1 MPSTNNHG
9 PKSDAERVAL
19 YLRVSS
25 LEQRD
30 EGTIETQRDYLER
43 YAAKRGLEVAGTYAD
58 DGVSGTVPFHERAE
72 GRRLL
77 EDAKFDM
84 VDSVLCYKLD
94 RIGRSLLNVVDAH
107 DRLQALDVGL
117 RSAKEQIETTTPAGR
132 LQFQMLAGFA
142 EFERATIRD
151 RTQDGLHRALRAGK
165 QPGRVP
171 YGYRIGEESGN
182 GASFDVVED
191 EARVLTQIF
200 ANIAE
205 GSTIYRE
212 VKRLNDLGVPAP
224 GYRIVGKERVPG
236 KRWNS
241 TTVSDMLASKTYI
254 GRHEIKANG
263 GEDIIVREVPAI
275 VTTPLWQRAR
285 RTLAENRRTPV
296 GRDGKRIGLRRYL
309 LSGLIRCAVCGSP
322 CTAHSV
328 TNSGKRWQYYACSDG
343 RNGERLRI
351 GPEGHARFLPA
362 HWLEGVVWT
371 DIRGFLTNPG
381 EVLHRVREQFRSA
394 DDTEELEV
402 RHADLTERLAIKHKE
417 RDRYIRLCAQGYI
430 AEAELDAYL
439 ADLRTQTDNLRL
451 LLESVEADLSRR
463 REETELAASTEA
475 WLVTLRERIHEV
487 EGDSEEAFRARRQ
500 LVRLLV
506 DGIVIEDKRKGEGP
520 RVRIT
525 YRFDE
530 PDGAAREPGGELCE
544 VSRNTQEFLAAKA
557 EAGR

>member
-1 MPSTNNHG
+1 MHSTNGHD
-9 PKSDAERVAL
+9 PKSGIERVAL

-43 YAAKRGLEVAGTYAD
+43 YSPGRGLEVAGTYAD
-58 DGVSGTVPFHERAE
+58 DGVPGTIPFHERAE

-77 EDAKFDM
+77 EDAKADQF
-84 VDSVLCYKLD
+84 DSVLVYKLD

-107 DRLQALDVGL
+107 DRLQALGVGL

-142 EFERATIRD
+142 EFERSTIRE
-151 RTQDGLHRALRAGK
+151 RTRDGLHRALRAGK

-171 YGYRIGEESGN
+171 YGYRIGGESG
-182 GASFDVVED
+182 SFEVVED

-200 ANIAE
+200 TSIAE

-212 VKRLNDLGVPAP
+212 VRRLNELGIPAP

-241 TTVSDMLASKTYI
+241 TTVSDMLASRTYI

-275 VTTPLWQRAR
+275 ITSSLWQQAR

-296 GRDGKRIGLRRYL
+296 GRDGERIGLRRYL

-343 RNGERLRI
+343 RNGERVRK

-362 HWLEGVVWT
+362 HWLEEVVWE
-371 DIRGFLTNPG
+371 DIRGFLANPG
-381 EVLHRVREQFRSA
+381 EVLDGVREQLAST
-394 DDTEELEV
+394 DDTEELEE
-402 RHADLTERLAIKHKE
+402 RRADLTERLAAKHKE

-430 AEAELDAYL
+430 AEAELDTYL
-439 ADLRTQTDNLRL
+439 VDLRTQTDNLRL

-463 REETELAASTEA
+463 HEETELAASTEA
-475 WLVTLRERIHEV
+475 WLITLRERIHEV

-506 DGIVIEDKRKGEGP
+506 DGIVIEDRRKGEGP

-530 PDGAAREPGGELCE
+530 PSEDAAAAESDGELCE

>member
-1 MPSTNNHG
+1 MHSTNGHD
-9 PKSDAERVAL
+9 PKSGIERVAL

-30 EGTIETQRDYLER
+30 EGTIQTQRDYLER
-43 YAAKRGLEVAGTYAD
+43 YSPGRGLEVAGTYAD
-58 DGVSGTVPFHERAE
+58 DGVPVTIPFHERAE

-77 EDAKFDM
+77 EDAKADQF
-84 VDSVLCYKLD
+84 DSVLVYKLD

-107 DRLQALDVGL
+107 DRLQALGVGL

-142 EFERATIRD
+142 EFERSTIRE
-151 RTQDGLHRALRAGK
+151 RTEDGLHRALRAGK

-171 YGYRIGEESGN
+171 YGYRIGGESG
-182 GASFDVVED
+182 SFEVVED

-200 ANIAE
+200 TSIAE

-212 VKRLNDLGVPAP
+212 VRRLNELGIPAP
-224 GYRIVGKERVPG
+224 GYRIVGKERVTG

-241 TTVSDMLASKTYI
+241 TTVSDMLASRTYI

-263 GEDIIVREVPAI
+263 GEDVIVREVPAI
-275 VTTPLWQRAR
+275 ITTSLWQRAR

-296 GRDGKRIGLRRYL
+296 GRDGERIGLRRYL

-328 TNSGKRWQYYACSDG
+328 TNNGKRWQYYACSDG
-343 RNGERLRI
+343 RNGERVRK

-362 HWLEGVVWT
+362 HWLEEVVWE
-371 DIRGFLTNPG
+371 DIRGFLANPG
-381 EVLHRVREQFRSA
+381 EVLDGVREQFAST
-394 DDTEELEV
+394 DDTEELEE
-402 RHADLTERLAIKHKE
+402 RRADLTERLAAKHKE

-430 AEAELDAYL
+430 AEAELDTYL
-439 ADLRTQTDNLRL
+439 VDLRTQTDNLRL

-463 REETELAASTEA
+463 HEETELAASTEA
-475 WLVTLRERIHEV
+475 WLITLRERIHEV

-506 DGIVIEDKRKGEGP
+506 DGIVIEDRRKGEGP

-530 PDGAAREPGGELCE
+530 PSEDAAAAESDGELCE
-544 VSRNTQEFLAAKA
+544 VSRNTQEFLTAKA

>member
-1 MPSTNNHG
+1 MHSTNGHD
-9 PKSDAERVAL
+9 PKSGIERVAL

-43 YAAKRGLEVAGTYAD
+43 YSPGRGLEVAGTYAD
-58 DGVSGTVPFHERAE
+58 DGVPGTIPFHERAE

-77 EDAKFDM
+77 EDAKADQF
-84 VDSVLCYKLD
+84 DSVLVYKLD
-94 RIGRSLLNVVDAH
+94 RIGRSLLNVVDTH
-107 DRLQALDVGL
+107 DRLQALGVGL

-142 EFERATIRD
+142 EFERSTIRE

-171 YGYRIGEESGN
+171 YGYRIGGESG
-182 GASFDVVED
+182 SFEVVED

-200 ANIAE
+200 TSIAE

-212 VKRLNDLGVPAP
+212 VRRLNELGIPAP
-224 GYRIVGKERVPG
+224 GYRIVGKERVTG

-241 TTVSDMLASKTYI
+241 TTVSDMLASRTYI

-263 GEDIIVREVPAI
+263 GEDVIVREVPAI
-275 VTTPLWQRAR
+275 ITTSLWQRAR

-296 GRDGKRIGLRRYL
+296 GRDGERIGLRRYL

-343 RNGERLRI
+343 RNGERVRK

-362 HWLEGVVWT
+362 HWLEEVVWE
-371 DIRGFLTNPG
+371 DIRGFLANPG
-381 EVLHRVREQFRSA
+381 EVLDGVREQFAST
-394 DDTEELEV
+394 DDTEELEE
-402 RHADLTERLAIKHKE
+402 RSADLTERLAAKHKE

-430 AEAELDAYL
+430 AEAELDTYL
-439 ADLRTQTDNLRL
+439 VDLRTQTDNLRL

-463 REETELAASTEA
+463 HEETELAASTEA
-475 WLVTLRERIHEV
+475 WLITLRERIHEV

-506 DGIVIEDKRKGEGP
+506 DGIVIEDRRKGEGP

-530 PDGAAREPGGELCE
+530 PSEDAAAAESDGELCE

>member
-1 MPSTNNHG
+1 MHSTNGHD
-9 PKSDAERVAL
+9 PKSGIERVAL

-43 YAAKRGLEVAGTYAD
+43 YSPGRGLEVAGTYAD
-58 DGVSGTVPFHERAE
+58 NGVPGTIPFHERAE

-77 EDAKFDM
+77 EDAKADQF
-84 VDSVLCYKLD
+84 DSVLVYKLD
-94 RIGRSLLNVVDAH
+94 RIGRSLLNVVDTH
-107 DRLQALDVGL
+107 DRLQALGVGL

-142 EFERATIRD
+142 EFERSTIRE

-171 YGYRIGEESGN
+171 YGYRIGGESG
-182 GASFDVVED
+182 SFEVVED

-200 ANIAE
+200 TSIAE

-212 VKRLNDLGVPAP
+212 VRRLNKLGIPAP

-241 TTVSDMLASKTYI
+241 TTVSDMLASRTYI

-275 VTTPLWQRAR
+275 ITSSLWQQAR

-296 GRDGKRIGLRRYL
+296 GRDGERIGLRRYL
-309 LSGLIRCAVCGSP
+309 LSDLIRCAVCGSP

-343 RNGERLRI
+343 RNGERVRK

-362 HWLEGVVWT
+362 HWLEEVVWE
-371 DIRGFLTNPG
+371 DIRGFLANPG
-381 EVLHRVREQFRSA
+381 EVLDGVREQLAST
-394 DDTEELEV
+394 DDTEELEE
-402 RHADLTERLAIKHKE
+402 RHADLTERLAAKHKE

-430 AEAELDAYL
+430 AEAELDTYL
-439 ADLRTQTDNLRL
+439 VDLRTQTDNLRL

-463 REETELAASTEA
+463 HEETELAASTEA
-475 WLVTLRERIHEV
+475 WLITLRERIHEV

-506 DGIVIEDKRKGEGP
+506 DGIVIEDRRKGEGP

-530 PDGAAREPGGELCE
+530 TSEDAAAAESDGELCE

>member
-1 MPSTNNHG
+1 MPSTNGHAPN
-9 PKSDAERVAL
+9 SEAERVAL

-30 EGTIETQRDYLER
+30 EGTIETQRQYLER
-43 YAAKRGLEVAGTYAD
+43 YAAGRGLDVTDTYAD
-58 DGVSGTVPFHERAE
+58 DGVPGTIPFHERAE

-77 EDAKFDM
+77 EDARAANFE
-84 VDSVLCYKLD
+84 SVVCYKLD

-107 DRLQALDVGL
+107 DRLEALGVGL
-117 RSAKEQIETTTPAGR
+117 RSAKEQLETTTPAGR

-142 EFERATIRD
+142 EFERATIRE

-171 YGYRIGEESGN
+171 YAYRIGEASG
-182 GASFDVVED
+182 SFEVVED
-191 EARVLTQIF
+191 EARIVAQLFT
-200 ANIAE
+200 NVAE

-212 VKRLNDLGVPAP
+212 VRRLNDEGTPAP
-224 GYRIVGKERVPG
+224 GYRVSGKERVPG

-241 TTVSDMLASKTYI
+241 TTVSDMLASPTYI
-254 GRHEIKANG
+254 GRHEVKVNG
-263 GEDIIVREVPAI
+263 GEEVIAREVPAI
-275 VTTPLWQRAR
+275 VTTALWERAR

-296 GRDGKRIGLRRYL
+296 GRDGKRTKGRRYL

-328 TNSGKRWQYYACSDG
+328 TNGGKRWQYYACNDY
-343 RNGERLRI
+343 RNSERAPK
-351 GPEGHARFLPA
+351 GPKGHARFIPA
-362 HWLEGVVWT
+362 GWLEEVVWT
-371 DIRGFLTNPG
+371 DIRGFLENPG
-381 EVLHRVREQFRSA
+381 ETLQRVRRQLTSS
-394 DDTEELEV
+394 DDVAELTA
-402 RHADLTERLAIKHKE
+402 RHADLSGRLATKHQE

-430 AEAELDAYL
+430 TEGELDAYL
-439 ADLRTQTDNLRL
+439 ADLRTQTDNLGL
-451 LLESVEADLSRR
+451 LLEAVQDDLARRHQEA
-463 REETELAASTEA
+463 EIAASTEA
-475 WLVTLRERIHEV
+475 WLVSLRERIHEV

-500 LVRLLV
+500 IVRLLV
-506 DGIVIEDKRKGEGP
+506 EGIIIEDKRSGDEP

-530 PDGAAREPGGELCE
+530 PGERGEELCE
-544 VSRNTQEFLAAKA
+544 VSRNTNEFLKAKA

>member
-1 MPSTNNHG
+1 MHSTNGHD
-9 PKSDAERVAL
+9 PKSGIERVAL

-43 YAAKRGLEVAGTYAD
+43 YSPGRGLEVAGTYAD
-58 DGVSGTVPFHERAE
+58 DGVPGTIPFHERAE

-77 EDAKFDM
+77 EDAKADQF
-84 VDSVLCYKLD
+84 DSVLVYKLD
-94 RIGRSLLNVVDAH
+94 RIGRSLLNVVDTH
-107 DRLQALDVGL
+107 DRLQALGVGL

-142 EFERATIRD
+142 EFERSTIRE

-171 YGYRIGEESGN
+171 YGYRIGGESG
-182 GASFDVVED
+182 SFEVVED

-200 ANIAE
+200 TSIAE

-212 VKRLNDLGVPAP
+212 VRRLNELGIPAP

-241 TTVSDMLASKTYI
+241 TTVSDMLASRTYI

-275 VTTPLWQRAR
+275 ITSSLWQQAR

-296 GRDGKRIGLRRYL
+296 GRDGERIGLRRYL

-343 RNGERLRI
+343 RNGERVRK

-362 HWLEGVVWT
+362 HWLEEVVWE
-371 DIRGFLTNPG
+371 DIRGFLANPG
-381 EVLHRVREQFRSA
+381 EVLDGVREQLAST
-394 DDTEELEV
+394 DDTEELE
-402 RHADLTERLAIKHKE
+402 RRRADLTERLAAKHKE

-430 AEAELDAYL
+430 AEAELDTYL
-439 ADLRTQTDNLRL
+439 VDLRTQTDNLRL

-463 REETELAASTEA
+463 HEETELAASTEA
-475 WLVTLRERIHEV
+475 WLITLRERIHEV

-506 DGIVIEDKRKGEGP
+506 DGIVIEDRRKGEGP

-530 PDGAAREPGGELCE
+530 TSEDAAAAESDGELCE

>member
-1 MPSTNNHG
+1 MHSTNGHD
-9 PKSDAERVAL
+9 PKSGIERVAL

-43 YAAKRGLEVAGTYAD
+43 YSPGRGLEVAGTYAD
-58 DGVSGTVPFHERAE
+58 DGVPGTIPFHERAE

-77 EDAKFDM
+77 EDAKADQF
-84 VDSVLCYKLD
+84 DSVLVYKLD

-107 DRLQALDVGL
+107 DRLQALGVGL

-142 EFERATIRD
+142 EFERSTIRE

-171 YGYRIGEESGN
+171 YGYRIGGESG
-182 GASFDVVED
+182 SFEVVED

-200 ANIAE
+200 TSIAE

-212 VKRLNDLGVPAP
+212 VRRLNELGIPAP
-224 GYRIVGKERVPG
+224 GYRIVGKERVTG

-241 TTVSDMLASKTYI
+241 TTVSDMLASRTYI

-263 GEDIIVREVPAI
+263 GEDVIVREVPAI
-275 VTTPLWQRAR
+275 ITTSLWQRAR

-296 GRDGKRIGLRRYL
+296 GRDGERIGLRRYL

-343 RNGERLRI
+343 RNGERVRK

-362 HWLEGVVWT
+362 HWLEEVVWE
-371 DIRGFLTNPG
+371 DIRGFLANPG
-381 EVLHRVREQFRSA
+381 EVLDGVREQFAST
-394 DDTEELEV
+394 DDTEELEE
-402 RHADLTERLAIKHKE
+402 RSADLTERLAAKHKE

-430 AEAELDAYL
+430 AEAELDTYL
-439 ADLRTQTDNLRL
+439 VDLRTQTDNLRL

-463 REETELAASTEA
+463 HEETELAASTEA
-475 WLVTLRERIHEV
+475 WLITLRERIHEV

-506 DGIVIEDKRKGEGP
+506 DGIVIEDRRKGEGP

-530 PDGAAREPGGELCE
+530 PSEDAAAAESDGELCE